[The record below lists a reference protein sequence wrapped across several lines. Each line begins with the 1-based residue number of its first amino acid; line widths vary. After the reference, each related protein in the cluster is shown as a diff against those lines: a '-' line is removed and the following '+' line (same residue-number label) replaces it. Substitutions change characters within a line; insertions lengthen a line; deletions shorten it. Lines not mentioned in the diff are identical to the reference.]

1 MTSTPSTSSASI
13 THFNRLAAFFGRGLR
28 RTETRFCP
36 RRKGD
41 SCSTSKSTSR
51 LSSSPS
57 RACSSLGG
65 YNSSCWM
72 EGPLFRAIRSGQL
85 SSVNRRE
92 QENYNFFSRNEI
104 GEISSFFA
112 QDGTERL
119 LIRSRRPVLPPKLPA
134 PQPARPEPPR
144 FRCREPR
151 RSFRESCVPAP
162 LAVGPFQP
170 VSVHAPSGGGPHPL
184 SRTPPAFVHCSA
196 RPA

>member
-1 MTSTPSTSSASI
+1 MTSTPSTSSAST

-41 SCSTSKSTSR
+41 SCSTSRSTSR

-104 GEISSFFA
+104 GEISSFLHRKA
-112 QDGTERL
+112 
-119 LIRSRRPVLPPKLPA
+119 RSACLSDLV
-134 PQPARPEPPR
+134 ARFYHR
-144 FRCREPR
+144 NFRH
-151 RSFRESCVPAP
+151 
-162 LAVGPFQP
+162 LD
-170 VSVHAPSGGGPHPL
+170 PH
-184 SRTPPAFVHCSA
+184 
-196 RPA
+196 